1 MALRYFLNKYEDLAN
16 ELIESSSSSTNQTT
30 KEEKE

>member
-16 ELIESSSSSTNQTT
+16 ELIESSSTNQT

>member
-1 MALRYFLNKYEDLAN
+1 MAIRYFLNKYEDLAN
-16 ELIESSSSSTNQTT
+16 ELIESSSTNQTT